1 MNWQADL
8 LEDDGQYIFDGS
20 DEDELDQTE
29 LDDNFNLDIQ
39 HDIIEAPGKATLSL
53 LTKMS
58 RVEEFSAFQQ
68 TLQTFSADTIESV
81 TLGDNQPY
89 PGFQQPE
96 STLALQARLYEES
109 LRARF
114 NTEIAAVYLGS
125 WTLQSLHLDEF
136 EGDCL
141 FYPNMFLDLFHRIS
155 YIESLSLNP
164 SDWFNND
171 LHHKGGHRR
180 IVIHMPSTAIGT
192 LQIHSS
198 SAEICYYK
206 ICRKSDTTYHEI
218 HFQNGRRILTKEEF
232 GNVDH
237 TKKDSL
243 NIGDVG
249 YNVN

>member
-53 LTKMS
+53 LTKSNSKGVSIAQVYLCIVS

-109 LRARF
+109 LRAR
-114 NTEIAAVYLGS
+114 T
-125 WTLQSLHLDEF
+125 
-136 EGDCL
+136 
-141 FYPNMFLDLFHRIS
+141 
-155 YIESLSLNP
+155 
-164 SDWFNND
+164 
-171 LHHKGGHRR
+171 
-180 IVIHMPSTAIGT
+180 
-192 LQIHSS
+192 
-198 SAEICYYK
+198 
-206 ICRKSDTTYHEI
+206 
-218 HFQNGRRILTKEEF
+218 
-232 GNVDH
+232 
-237 TKKDSL
+237 
-243 NIGDVG
+243 
-249 YNVN
+249 